1 MKRIEDRD
9 YLSFKLDGT
18 SSSAPIYANVFADE
32 DGERCLSREAAER
45 AG

>member
-1 MKRIEDRD
+1 MKRFENRD
-9 YLSFKLDGT
+9 YLSFKLDST

-32 DGERCLSREAAER
+32 DGKDSLSRAAAER